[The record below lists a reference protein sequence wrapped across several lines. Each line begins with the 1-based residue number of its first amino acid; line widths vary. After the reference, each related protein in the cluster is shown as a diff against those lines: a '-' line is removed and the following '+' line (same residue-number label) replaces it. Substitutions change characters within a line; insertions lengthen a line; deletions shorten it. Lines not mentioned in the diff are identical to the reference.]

1 MGLAIDGNEVH
12 GIAKGGQAFV
22 SLGNPNNKDGSINI
36 GGQDYLSKNKMK
48 IKSTRSFDINIGGG
62 SATIDVTDRLSNYI
76 GCLALCVI
84 YTTGTDSSA
93 TFISSDISSDSP
105 NVLPTTFIIS
115 HPIIIPIASTTD
127 NLSFANSKW
136 SGSLSKTTDNKFT
149 FDADYSYDSTIDAT
163 GTFYILSND

>member
-1 MGLAIDGNEVH
+1 MTLMVNGKKVAGYAL
-12 GIAKGGQAFV
+12 GGTEFYSIGKNA
-22 SLGNPNNKDGSINI
+22 DGSINI
-36 GGQDYLSKNKMK
+36 GGQDYLNKNKMK
-48 IKSTRSFDINIGGG
+48 IKSTDSFDVSINEG
-62 SATIDVTDRLSNYI
+62 SATIDVTDNLSNYG
-76 GCLALCVI
+76 GCLAICVI

-93 TFISSDISSDSP
+93 TFISSDSP

-115 HPIIIPIASTTD
+115 HPIIIPTASTTD

-149 FDADYSYDSTIDAT
+149 FVSNYSDSTSSIDAT

>member
-84 YTTGTDSSA
+84 YTSNGSASSM
-93 TFISSDISSDSP
+93 F
-105 NVLPTTFIIS
+105 TTS
-115 HPIIIPIASTTD
+115 HLIIIPTAPTTG
-127 NLSFANSKW
+127 NLSFDDSNW

>member
-12 GIAKGGQAFV
+12 GIARGGQAFV
-22 SLGNPNNKDGSINI
+22 SLGNTNTDGSINI

-48 IKSTRSFDINIGGG
+48 IKSTKSFDINIEEE
-62 SATIDVTDRLSNYI
+62 SATIDVTDNLSNYG
-76 GCLALCVI
+76 GCLAICVI

-93 TFISSDISSDSP
+93 TFISSDSP

-115 HPIIIPIASTTD
+115 HPIIIPTASTTD

-149 FDADYSYDSTIDAT
+149 FDADYSYNSTIDAT